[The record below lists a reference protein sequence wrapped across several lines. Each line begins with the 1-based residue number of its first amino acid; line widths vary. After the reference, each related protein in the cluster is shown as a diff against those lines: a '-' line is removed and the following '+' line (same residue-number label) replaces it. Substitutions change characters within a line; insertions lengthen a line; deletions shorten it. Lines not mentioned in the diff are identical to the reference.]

1 MEDPHPISPLNLNN
15 SNHHPLSDIQSLRE
29 ELAKIN
35 AELVQASEE
44 RAQAAE
50 YGLVILEEKQNLQ
63 IQLEELSS
71 LYESTKRELE
81 NSTDVSE
88 LFGFIYYVGGGVWRK
103 EGGKEECVHAY
114 RRKGEERERERVSS
128 ALLIDDLFQLETWV
142 ATFTACP
149 SSQSLIHQYILY
161 ACPGYAEEHNDDHIH
176 SNFQEIFVCTTLA

>member
-50 YGLVILEEKQNLQ
+50 YGLVILDEKQNLQ
-63 IQLEELSS
+63 IQFEELTG

-88 LFGFIYYVGGGVWRK
+88 LFGV
-103 EGGKEECVHAY
+103 A
-114 RRKGEERERERVSS
+114 RVVLPKS
-128 ALLIDDLFQLETWV
+128 W
-142 ATFTACP
+142 
-149 SSQSLIHQYILY
+149 SL
-161 ACPGYAEEHNDDHIH
+161 
-176 SNFQEIFVCTTLA
+176 S